1 MGTKR
6 SNKKVRATD
15 LLSLDAALELLQ
27 DRKKLFWLNFKAGF
41 VRGFAG
47 VLGAVLAILVIG
59 YLVASLGGAPII
71 GDFIK
76 DIGQA
81 AQTTP

>member
-1 MGTKR
+1 MAE
-6 SNKKVRATD
+6 KKNQKTPRATE

-27 DRKKLFWLNFKAGF
+27 DRRKLFWLNFKAGF

-47 VLGAVLAILVIG
+47 VIGAVLAILIIG
-59 YLVASLGGAPII
+59 YLVANLGGVPVI

-76 DIGQA
+76 DIGEA
-81 AQTTP
+81 AQTTK

>member
-1 MGTKR
+1 MGSKPNSKTP
-6 SNKKVRATD
+6 RATE

-27 DRKKLFWLNFKAGF
+27 NPRKLFWLNFKAGF

-47 VLGAVLAILVIG
+47 ALGAIIALVIVG
-59 YLVASLGGAPII
+59 YLVTSLGGVPII
-71 GDFIK
+71 GDFVK
-76 DIGQA
+76 DIGEA